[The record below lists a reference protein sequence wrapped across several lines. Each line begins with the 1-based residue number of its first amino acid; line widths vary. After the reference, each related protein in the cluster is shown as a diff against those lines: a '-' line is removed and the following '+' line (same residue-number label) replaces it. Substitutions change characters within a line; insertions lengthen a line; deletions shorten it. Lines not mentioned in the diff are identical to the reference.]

1 MSATLN
7 AIPTST
13 PNALALLAGRVGLSL
28 IFLASGAGKLAG
40 YAATQQY
47 MEAMGVPGALLPLAI
62 LAELGGGLALLS
74 GTLTRF
80 AAIGLA
86 VFSLTAGALFHADF
100 ADQNQMI
107 HFMKNLTIAGGMLVL
122 AAAGP
127 GRYSVDALI
136 ARRRLRAARGAS

>member
-1 MSATLN
+1 MNPTLN
-7 AIPTST
+7 TT
-13 PNALALLAGRVGLSL
+13 ALLAGRAGLSL
-28 IFLASGAGKLAG
+28 MFIASGAGKLAG

-47 MEAMGVPGALLPLAI
+47 MESMGVPGAVLPLVV

-74 GTLTRF
+74 GTLTRL

-86 VFSLTAGALFHADF
+86 VFSLAAGALFHADF
-100 ADQNQMI
+100 GDQNQMI

-127 GRYSVDALI
+127 GRFSIDALI
-136 ARRRLRAARGAS
+136 ARRRASAAGGAV